1 MEYSLHATF
10 SPLGMAKTKVGSAT
24 TFAYPT
30 FVQSD
35 RPTDIPGQFFVR
47 VTVVQVEWVPASMP
61 A

>member
-1 MEYSLHATF
+1 
-10 SPLGMAKTKVGSAT
+10 MAKTKGGVAT
-24 TFAYPT
+24 TLANPT

>member
-1 MEYSLHATF
+1 
-10 SPLGMAKTKVGSAT
+10 LGMAKTRVGWGT